1 MSRSSQRRAASIDSV
16 IFRGAPE
23 RPESANALY
32 PGVVTGAVN
41 MSLIDLGD
49 DFEVPDDGGSR
60 AGGRLVASRPAGRT
74 TMRSVVSGSRLR
86 ASARPPI
93 AVVARVS
100 VGLDAS
106 VVVLGDEAIVVEIR
120 DERNEISAYR
130 LAGGKLIW
138 TSPLEVLASDVNIV
152 TADGAVIVSMTDMAA
167 SGMHTQ
173 AFDAGTGAHL
183 WDTPDGLLNLDGH
196 GDLML
201 RTGDTDR
208 GSIL

>member
-1 MSRSSQRRAASIDSV
+1 MR
-16 IFRGAPE
+16 FGGAPE

-49 DFEVPDDGGSR
+49 DFEVPDDGGSGPGGGWWHR
-60 AGGRLVASRPAGRT
+60 ARLAVPLCAVLFLAA
-74 TMRSVVSGSRLR
+74 
-86 ASARPPI
+86 ASAQAPAPPI

-120 DERNEISAYR
+120 NERNEISAYR

-138 TSPLEVLASDVNIV
+138 TAPLEVLASDVNIV

-167 SGMHTQ
+167 
-173 AFDAGTGAHL
+173 
-183 WDTPDGLLNLDGH
+183 DGH
-196 GDLML
+196 AHAGV
-201 RTGDTDR
+201 RRAEPAPISGTPPTAC
-208 GSIL
+208 